1 MIEVYKDYPRR
12 YIVTNKNKIL
22 LVTYDH
28 RIAETLERD
37 ITKNDYPAHYMLR
50 IEARTESNGL
60 VYKRT

>member
-1 MIEVYKDYPRR
+1 MIEVYKEYPRR

-28 RIAETLERD
+28 RIAERIEYDL
-37 ITKNDYPAHYMLR
+37 KNNDYPAHYMLR
-50 IEARTESNGL
+50 VDESTNNNGL